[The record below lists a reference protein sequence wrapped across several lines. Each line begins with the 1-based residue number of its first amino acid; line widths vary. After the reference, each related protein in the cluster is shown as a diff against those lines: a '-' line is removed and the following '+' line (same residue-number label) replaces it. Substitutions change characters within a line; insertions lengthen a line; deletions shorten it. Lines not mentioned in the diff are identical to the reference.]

1 MIELSEL
8 HTFRAVVQAGGINK
22 AAIALHR
29 AQSSITVRVRQ
40 LEEKLGVPLFIRAG
54 RTLQLSPGGKV
65 LMGYAE
71 RLLDL
76 AQQASEATRNDQPQ
90 GVLRLGAME
99 STAAVRLPQPLGLY
113 HEMYPD
119 VSLELYSNDPREL
132 VRLVL
137 DGKLDAALIAD
148 PISDKRLDAT
158 AIYEEE
164 LVIVAE
170 AKHPPIASP
179 KDIPSKS
186 ILAFHPGCPHRQRI
200 EDWFARSRTKPQRIV
215 EVGSYHLILGCVAV
229 GMGVA
234 LMPRS
239 VLSTYVDRSRLSV
252 HPLPPKYNRVRTRLI
267 WLQDSPKA
275 NIQALLRVLLKCGG
289 MQQIVQ
295 DL

>member
-252 HPLPPKYNRVRTRLI
+252 HPLPPKYNRARTRLI

>member
-148 PISDKRLDAT
+148 PISDKRLDAA

-252 HPLPPKYNRVRTRLI
+252 HPLPPKYNRARTRLI